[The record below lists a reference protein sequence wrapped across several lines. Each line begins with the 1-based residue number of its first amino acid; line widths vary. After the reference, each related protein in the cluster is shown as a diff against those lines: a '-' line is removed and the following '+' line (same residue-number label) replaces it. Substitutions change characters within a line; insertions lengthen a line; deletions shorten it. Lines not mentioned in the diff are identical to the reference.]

1 MLKLQ
6 SLEMILR
13 LVVWLLLLVLST
25 LSFSAG
31 EAPVFQHV
39 EEWHSWKNTHDKS
52 YTSQV
57 EELEKHLVWLS
68 NKALVE
74 QHNVNAELGF
84 YSYKLKLNHFADMV
98 SG

>member
-1 MLKLQ
+1 
-6 SLEMILR
+6 MIMR
-13 LVVWLLLLVLST
+13 LVVWLLLLLLTT

-39 EEWHSWKNTHDKS
+39 EEWHSWKNTHNKR

-57 EELEKHLVWLS
+57 EELEKHFVWLS

-74 QHNVNAELGF
+74 QRNVNAELGF